1 MNMVIEDMHIT
12 EEKLLRIKESIEEL
26 LKKQLWYGEIL
37 SSEISS
43 NPFYPYFIR
52 FQIRLKDNVFSSQD
66 ELRGLRSIS
75 RKTKCE
81 FRFHVY
87 PKENNLILEVFF
99 YPKEV

>member
-1 MNMVIEDMHIT
+1 MVIEDMRIT

-26 LKKQLWYGEIL
+26 LKRELWYGEIL
-37 SSEISS
+37 ETEISS

-52 FQIRLKDNVFSSQD
+52 FQIRLKDNNFSSQD
-66 ELRGLRSIS
+66 ELRKLRSIS

-81 FRFHVY
+81 FRFHVFIS
-87 PKENNLILEVFF
+87 KENNLMLEVFF